1 MFYVEYFRFEVALLE
16 KIIDRRE
23 VLMKSTGNEAIGD
36 DLEFVDEEKEGKI
49 PEKIHAVAGT
59 FDTSTS
65 ILQII
70 FGTIQDK
77 FGDNFRVFEE
87 IWKGIIKPRSTQVI
101 DHAFKSKV

>member
-16 KIIDRRE
+16 KIIDRRD
-23 VLMKSTGNEAIGD
+23 VLMKNTGNEAIGGNLD
-36 DLEFVDEEKEGKI
+36 FVDEEKEGSI
-49 PEKIHAVAGT
+49 PEKIHTVAGT

-77 FGDNFRVFEE
+77 FGTNFRVFEE
-87 IWKGIIKPRSTQVI
+87 IWKGIV
-101 DHAFKSKV
+101 KSKSN

>member
-16 KIIDRRE
+16 KIIDRRDF
-23 VLMKSTGNEAIGD
+23 LTKNTGNEALGD
-36 DLEFVDEEKEGKI
+36 DLAFVDEEKDGKI

-77 FGDNFRVFEE
+77 FGGNFRVFEE
-87 IWKGIIKPRSTQVI
+87 IWKGIIKPKSNQII
-101 DHAFKSKV
+101 D